1 MTVLVTGAAG
11 FIGSHALVELLGSGR
26 NVVGVDDYSRSSSES
41 VRRAEDLAG
50 RRLDAMC
57 QLDLRDTAGLAEI
70 FRRYGIESVI
80 HLAGFKSVSESVQN
94 PVEYF
99 NVNVGGALSLLT
111 AAKAHHVNQFVF
123 SSSCT
128 VYGDLPPDQ
137 MPLREDSVRVPVNP
151 YGRTKLQIEEMFEA
165 LCESDASASVI
176 SLRYFNPIGA
186 HQSGI
191 IGEDTAA
198 RPTSLLPHVM
208 QAALGQSDHVKV
220 FGADYP
226 TSDGTAVR
234 DYVHIVDLARG
245 HISALDRLHEP
256 GFRAVNLGTGTGSS
270 VLDVVKAASKVIGRE
285 IDYSIEPRRP
295 GDAAV
300 VYADPGA
307 ALELLGWKAEFN
319 LEQMCAD
326 HWAWQKSNPHGYR

>member
-256 GFRAVNLGTGTGSS
+256 GFRAVNLS
-270 VLDVVKAASKVIGRE
+270 LIH
-285 IDYSIEPRRP
+285 I
-295 GDAAV
+295 
-300 VYADPGA
+300 
-307 ALELLGWKAEFN
+307 
-319 LEQMCAD
+319 
-326 HWAWQKSNPHGYR
+326 